1 MIAFPQQSK
10 GGVKQGLRFS
20 VLVEGFDFFRSELGG
35 EDGELVEAA
44 VEVADREPGFAFGG
58 ESPIA
63 DLGIADGEGTELFF
77 FGCLF
82 LAD

>member
-1 MIAFPQQSK
+1 MRLPHREK
-10 GGVKQGLRFS
+10 GAKSGLGFS
-20 VLVEGFDFFRSELGG
+20 VLVEGSNFLRSELGG
-35 EDGELVEAA
+35 ENSELVEAA
-44 VEVADREPGFAFGG
+44 VEVADRKPGFAFGG

-63 DLGIADGEGTELFF
+63 DLGIADGEGAELFL